1 MKTINVLVKSQG
13 HSMMELQTQF
23 WQELITIDNGTLE
36 ETPNS
41 YTINLTNG
49 KKLFVDKNKV
59 KSEDEH
65 RIIYV
70 GSMKEICDIPFLFTK
85 MKSTGMHEL
94 WHSHFTPGQGGFSIL
109 CSVD

>member
-1 MKTINVLVKSQG
+1 MKTIKVLLKSQG
-13 HSMMELQTQF
+13 HSMMELQTQY

-36 ETPNS
+36 EAPNA

-49 KKLFVDKNKV
+49 KKLHVDKTKV
-59 KSEDEH
+59 QSEDED

-70 GSMKEICDIPFLFTK
+70 GSLKEICDSSFLFAK
-85 MKSTGMHEL
+85 MKGIDLYEL
-94 WHSHFTPGQGGFSIL
+94 WHSYFTPGQGGFSIV

>member
-36 ETPNS
+36 ETSNYYS
-41 YTINLTNG
+41 INLTNG

-59 KSEDEH
+59 KSENEH

-85 MKSTGMHEL
+85 MKSIGMYEL